1 MRLLGGFYSRKLFG
15 RERGIKNRP
24 IKISKNTIPLIIIAI
39 AVICFGLGGLALVIY
54 NIKNGLVYLTSTDL
68 VGLHSTISAIQIARA
83 SKQEDND
90 VELKKFIEDIQKY
103 DPEYPEGFR

>member
-54 NIKNGLVYLTSTDL
+54 NIKNDEKDGDPDDS
-68 VGLHSTISAIQIARA
+68 
-83 SKQEDND
+83 SKE
-90 VELKKFIEDIQKY
+90 EH
-103 DPEYPEGFR
+103 